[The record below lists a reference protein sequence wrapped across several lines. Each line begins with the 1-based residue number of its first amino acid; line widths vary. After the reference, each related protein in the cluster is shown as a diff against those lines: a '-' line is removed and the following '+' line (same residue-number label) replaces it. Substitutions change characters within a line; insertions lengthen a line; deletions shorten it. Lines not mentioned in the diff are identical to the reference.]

1 MKATHSL
8 DRFDLEAA
16 SEGRAIGHFRR
27 EFSVA
32 RPVSKASAKRGV
44 VRGKIG
50 ADSRRGLTNVTNIA
64 K

>member
-1 MKATHSL
+1 MKATYSL

-16 SEGRAIGHFRR
+16 REGRAIGHFRA
-27 EFSVA
+27 EFAVQ
-32 RPVSKASAKRGV
+32 RPVTRAKAKRGV
-44 VRGKIG
+44 VRGKLG